1 MKMKFDY
8 TKQPGLNLWE
18 RPLKMDQKPLISIIT
33 AFYNAGAYFE
43 QTYNCVMNQTFPWF
57 EWIIVDDGSTDDSSL
72 RLLEK
77 LASKDPRIKILHQNN
92 MGPSA
97 ARNNGINA
105 ATTEY
110 VYILDADDLEE
121 PTSLEYNYWALM
133 KNPKKSWSFTAST
146 GFQEKEYL
154 WDVRFDPEGMKTQNT
169 LSVSALIRKQ
179 DALSVGGYTIKEEAF
194 DEDWHFWLKLMAKGY
209 SCVQLRNEYLHWYR
223 ILNSGRMAS
232 IHTDNQKKERNKK
245 IISEQAA
252 SSMPVLSGVSA
263 IWRNMAEKLF

>member
-133 KNPKKSWSFTAST
+133 KNPKKKLVIYGIY
-146 GFQEKEYL
+146 GF
-154 WDVRFDPEGMKTQNT
+154 
-169 LSVSALIRKQ
+169 SRK
-179 DALSVGGYTIKEEAF
+179 
-194 DEDWHFWLKLMAKGY
+194 
-209 SCVQLRNEYLHWYR
+209 R
-223 ILNSGRMAS
+223 IFMGC
-232 IHTDNQKKERNKK
+232 K
-245 IISEQAA
+245 I
-252 SSMPVLSGVSA
+252 
-263 IWRNMAEKLF
+263 